1 MWNVFNRTKELAVG
15 FCERCGRVCDA
26 GCRRAALRGRPL
38 LQQSWLG
45 VRI

>member
-15 FCERCGRVCDA
+15 FWPRCGQVCVA
-26 GCRRAALRGRPL
+26 GRRRAALRERPQL
-38 LQQSWLG
+38 RQLWLG